1 MDNRSNNHN
10 LQNGYYNN
18 TERAL
23 LAARRASRN
32 TVINGDSRSI
42 RTDSV
47 LPQTYAFF
55 YLFNVFTYF
64 ISMQQFCRRPNQTS
78 VSIHSSLS
86 IFRPNSSLPP
96 RQKYEIIFI
105 IYYTL
110 FKLWWECR
118 GPESRST
125 VSAGTF
131 LVKLCWPRRQV

>member
-55 YLFNVFTYF
+55 LFIQCVYLFYIDATILQTPKSDQCFYTF
-64 ISMQQFCRRPNQTS
+64 ITFD
-78 VSIHSSLS
+78 
-86 IFRPNSSLPP
+86 FPP
-96 RQKYEIIFI
+96 
-105 IYYTL
+105 
-110 FKLWWECR
+110 
-118 GPESRST
+118 
-125 VSAGTF
+125 
-131 LVKLCWPRRQV
+131 